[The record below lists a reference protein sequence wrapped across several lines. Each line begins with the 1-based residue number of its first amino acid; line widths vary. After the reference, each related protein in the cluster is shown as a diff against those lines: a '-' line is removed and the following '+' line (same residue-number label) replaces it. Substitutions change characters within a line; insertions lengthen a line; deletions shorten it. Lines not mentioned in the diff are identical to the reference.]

1 MLKIG
6 SHVSLKGSEMLV
18 GSVKETLSYNAN
30 CFMIYTGAPQN
41 TRRKPIEQLRIE
53 EAVVLMK
60 ENNLSLDN
68 VVVHAPYVMNL
79 ANPDPEKRDFAVK
92 FFTSEIERTAKI
104 GAKQIV
110 LHPGAH
116 VKQGVDVGIANII
129 EGLDKVI
136 ENTKDLD
143 VLIALET
150 MAGKGTECGRNF
162 EELAQII
169 NGVKDNSKLSVCFD
183 TCHTH
188 DAGYDVK
195 LDFDKVIKEFDSL
208 IGKERISVFHINDSK
223 NEKSAGKD
231 RHENIGFGFIGFDAL
246 NYIVN
251 HPDFED
257 VPKILETPYVTKTT
271 DSKEKLYPPYKEE
284 IEMFRN
290 QMFDE
295 KLLKKIRK
303 KDVIAL

>member
-6 SHVSLKGSEMLV
+6 SHVSLKGKEMLL

-30 CFMIYTGAPQN
+30 SFMIYTGAPQN
-41 TRRKPIEQLRIE
+41 TRRKPIEELKIP
-53 EAVVLMK
+53 EAVALMK
-60 ENNLSLDN
+60 ENGLSLDN

-116 VKQGVDVGIANII
+116 VKQGADIGITNII
-129 EGLDKVI
+129 EGLDRVI

-169 NGVKDNSKLSVCFD
+169 NGVKDNSRLSVCFD

-188 DAGYDVK
+188 DAGYDTK
-195 LDFDKVIKEFDSL
+195 AAFDKVIKEFDQV

-223 NEKSAGKD
+223 NEKGAGKD
-231 RHENIGFGFIGFDAL
+231 RHENIGFGYIGFDAL

-251 HPDFED
+251 HPDFMD
-257 VPKILETPYVTKTT
+257 IPKILETPYVTKTSE
-271 DSKEKLYPPYKEE
+271 SKEKVFPPYKEE
-284 IEMFRN
+284 IAMFRA
-290 QMFDE
+290 QKFD
-295 KLLKKIRK
+295 LKVLEKIRK
-303 KDVIAL
+303 KDVIG